1 MMSLL
6 GEIKRRKVFQVAAVY
21 AIVAWL
27 IIQII
32 GEVSEPLNLPGW
44 LDTVVIVLI
53 AIGFP
58 IALVLAWAF
67 DITPDGVT
75 RDAGVDAPPKQQPA
89 ETDVMAPQHK
99 SIVVLPFVNMSAD
112 PENEYFSDGLTEEII
127 NALTQLKE
135 LRVVAR
141 TSSFVFKGKSAD
153 IAKIGHK
160 LNVSYVLEGSV
171 RKDKERLRITAQL
184 INVANGYHIWS
195 EQFDRELDDIFA
207 IQNEIALAI
216 VEKLKIRLVPHE
228 RSRLVEKRTSNL
240 AAHEAYLKG
249 RYFWNQRGPGLK
261 KAVDLFKLALAE
273 DDNYADAYVGL
284 ADTYALLAFYGYR
297 PPTEVMPKA
306 KDAVHRALEI
316 DETLAE
322 AHSSLGFIHTIFDW
336 DWDSASKEFER
347 ALELNPS
354 YSPAR
359 YWRTNLL
366 MTQGRLEEAVSE
378 ISHSLE
384 YDPLSIYMQ
393 AFLGVVLMTSKKYQ
407 QASEHLL
414 KALALEPTN
423 FIARSGLGV
432 AYCFQSRIE
441 EGILEIQQAIDLSD
455 RDEWPVAA
463 LGIVHAAF
471 GDRSRARE
479 ILNELEQRARDEYVS
494 AIHIAAIHAQ
504 LGEKDR
510 AFEWLERAYE
520 ERCSLLFAVV
530 NGYIGRTFDLLENEP
545 RFHDLLRRIGL
556 RDEE

>member
-1 MMSLL
+1 MSLL
-6 GEIKRRKVFQVAAVY
+6 GEIKRRKVFQVSVVY
-21 AIVAWL
+21 AVVAWL
-27 IIQII
+27 IIQIT

-44 LDTVVIVLI
+44 LDTVVIVLL
-53 AIGFP
+53 AVGFP
-58 IALVLAWAF
+58 IAVVLAWAF
-67 DITPDGVT
+67 DITPEGFT
-75 RDAGVDAPPKQQPA
+75 RDTGVDAPPGQQPT
-89 ETDVMAPQHK
+89 ETEVVPPQHK

-141 TSSFVFKGKSAD
+141 TSSFVFKGKSTD

-160 LNVSYVLEGSV
+160 LNVNNVLEGSV
-171 RKDKERLRITAQL
+171 RKDRTKLRITAQL
-184 INVANGYHIWS
+184 INVADGYHVWS
-195 EQFDRELDDIFA
+195 EQYDRELDDIFA
-207 IQNEIALAI
+207 IQGEIALAI
-216 VEKLKIRLVPHE
+216 VDKLKIKLVSHE
-228 RSRLVEKRTSNL
+228 RSRLVEKRTANL

-261 KAVDLFKLALAE
+261 KAVDLFQLALAE

-284 ADTYALLAFYGYR
+284 ADTYALLGFYGYR
-297 PPTEVMPKA
+297 PPTDVMPKA
-306 KDAVHRALEI
+306 KEAVHCALEI

-336 DWDSASKEFER
+336 DWESASKEFER

-366 MTQGRLEEAVSE
+366 MTQGRLEEAISE
-378 ISHSLE
+378 VTRSLE

-393 AFLGVVLMTSKKYQ
+393 AFLGVVLLTSKKYQ
-407 QASEHLL
+407 QASEHLQ
-414 KALALEPTN
+414 KALELDPNN
-423 FIARSGLGV
+423 FIARSSLGV

-463 LGIVHAAF
+463 LGIVCAAF
-471 GDRSRARE
+471 GHRSRARE
-479 ILNELEQRARDEYVS
+479 ILIELEQRARDEYVS

-510 AFEWLERAYE
+510 ALEWLERAYE

-530 NGYIGRTFDLLENEP
+530 NGYIGRSFDLLENEP
-545 RFHDLLRRIGL
+545 RFQDLLRRIGL
-556 RDEE
+556 RDGK